1 MKIKD
6 KRKTRRSCFRDIDTG
21 ECFFSG
27 DGLYTKTGD
36 GLYMKIPNIRLE
48 GGIPVNAIEVV
59 SGRHAE
65 FGGGA
70 PIQPVSAKV
79 VIE

>member
-21 ECFFSG
+21 ECFFS
-27 DGLYTKTGD
+27 GD